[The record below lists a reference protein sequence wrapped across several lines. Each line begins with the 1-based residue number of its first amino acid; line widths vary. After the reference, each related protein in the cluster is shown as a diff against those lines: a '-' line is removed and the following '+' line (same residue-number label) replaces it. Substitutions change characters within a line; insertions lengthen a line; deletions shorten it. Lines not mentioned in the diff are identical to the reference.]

1 MASQEWRSVVRSEII
16 PINADFQKIS
26 NSYLAD
32 MPLFMKNGDRIVGG
46 QNAPSPIPWQIIKE
60 YGCGGTI
67 LDSTTILSAAH
78 CSYYIGEWIRAGSLK
93 RYSGGQVCM
102 LGLGRTLPELVLK
115 YFSILGQKDCTNH

>member
-1 MASQEWRSVVRSEII
+1 MTSQEWRSVVRSEKI

-32 MPLFMKNGDRIVGG
+32 MPSFMKNGDRIVGG